1 MKNLNN
7 LLKIL
12 IMLFSKG
19 YLYNKKS
26 NRISNYSI
34 KYNCKIISYICLDV
48 NFYQMLPGSI
58 LPVLLLV
65 PPGCPPAATQGARD
79 ALPTYTICMQSSTH
93 G

>member
-1 MKNLNN
+1 MKNLNI
-7 LLKIL
+7 LLKII

-58 LPVLLLV
+58 LPVLLLG
-65 PPGCPPAATQGARD
+65 PPGSPLGGHPANLHHLQ
-79 ALPTYTICMQSSTH
+79 ALSRTWPTRPK
-93 G
+93 